1 MRRLIQSAIL
11 ISFVVFATLRITSA
25 FFSDTE
31 TSEGNILAAGAIDLL
46 IDNESYYN
54 GVFNPDTSWEPDDL
68 DPTHLFFNFNDLKP
82 SDYGEDTISIRVND
96 NDAWACMDVTLTKND
111 DNTCTEPELID
122 DPDCTDPNPPGDVDL
137 LDGEL
142 AQNINFIWWAD
153 DGDNVLEVEENI
165 FEEGNTSTIFTGESW
180 TLADATGNVWDEN
193 GPIPGDEI
201 VYIAKAWCFGTLTP
215 APLGQEA
222 YDGPHQDNNDNGTAG
237 EPVDGGYLCDGSGLN
252 NASQTD
258 IITADVSFQ
267 AIQSRNNLDFVCGDG
282 GPTPPPG
289 PCEKKPDVMLV
300 LDRSGSISAGEL
312 TTLKNAANAFIDALN
327 PTTAT
332 AHIGQTSFGTL
343 GSLDLQLTDDETAAH
358 TAVNGLTT
366 GGFTNLFQ
374 GLSLADD
381 ELASVRDRADLTS
394 PDFAVVITDGEP
406 NEPGS
411 DANARAVATA
421 EAADMRSHGVTVYVV
436 GIGVTPAN
444 ATYLTDNIAS
454 PGPGHYF
461 AAADFDD
468 LEAILEGIAN
478 CPQNGGE

>member
-1 MRRLIQSAIL
+1 VKRLIQAA
-11 ISFVVFATLRITSA
+11 FVIALLGVATIGLSSA

-31 TSEGNILAAGAIDLL
+31 TSEGNVLAAGAIDLL

-54 GVFNPDTSWEPDDL
+54 GVFNQGTSWELKDL
-68 DPTHLFFNFNDLKP
+68 TDQLFFDFNDIKP
-82 SDYGEDTISIRVND
+82 SDYGEDTISIHVND

-122 DPDCTDPNPPGDVDL
+122 DPACTEPDNPEDPN
-137 LDGEL
+137 DGEL
-142 AQNINFIWWAD
+142 AQNVNFIWWAD
-153 DGDNVLEVEENI
+153 DGDNVLEAGENI
-165 FEEGNTSTIFTGESW
+165 FEEGNTTTIFTGEPW
-180 TLADATGNVWDEN
+180 VLADATANVWDESPTPLE
-193 GPIPGDEI
+193 GGKD
-201 VYIAKAWCFGTLTP
+201 YFIAKAWCFGTLTP
-215 APLGQEA
+215 APLVQGT
-222 YDGPHQDNNDNGTAG
+222 YDGPHLDNNQNNTAG
-237 EPVDGGYLCDGSGLN
+237 EPADGGYLCDGSGLN

-258 IITADVSFQ
+258 ILTADVSFQ
-267 AIQSRNNLDFVCGDG
+267 AVQSRNNLDFLCGDG
-282 GPTPPPG
+282 GPTPTPG

-300 LDRSGSISAGEL
+300 LDRSGSISDPEE
-312 TTLKNAANAFIDALN
+312 TTLKSAANAFIDALN
-327 PTTAT
+327 PSLNT
-332 AHIGQTSFGTL
+332 AHIGQTSFANF
-343 GSLDLQLTDDETAAH
+343 GSLDLQLTDDATAAH
-358 TAVNGLTT
+358 TAVNALSTT
-366 GGFTNLFQ
+366 GFTNLFE

-411 DANARAVATA
+411 DANARAVAAA
-421 EAADMRSHGVTVYVV
+421 EAADMRSKGITIYVV

-444 ATYLTDNIAS
+444 ATYLTNSIAS
-454 PGPGHYF
+454 PGAGHYF